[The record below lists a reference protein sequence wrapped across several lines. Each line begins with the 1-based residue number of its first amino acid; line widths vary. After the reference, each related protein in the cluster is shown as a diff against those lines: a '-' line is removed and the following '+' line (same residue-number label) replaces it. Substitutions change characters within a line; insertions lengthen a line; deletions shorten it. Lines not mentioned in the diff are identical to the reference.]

1 MTTGLRFQA
10 NAGQQPVIQSN
21 LQLLLIDAATGQIQ
35 RDQWI
40 VDSNVV
46 SLFYVKCFN
55 DATLEMLNDLDL
67 ASWGHLAHCDN
78 DLIEFSV
85 MRPEPKQRKQHH
97 DNDCHRW

>member
-10 NAGQQPVIQSN
+10 SAGEQPVIQSN
-21 LQLLLIDAATGQIQ
+21 LQLSLIDAATGQIQ

-55 DATLEMLNDLDL
+55 DAALEMLDDLDL
-67 ASWGHLAHCDN
+67 ASRGHLTHCDN
-78 DLIEFSV
+78 DLVEFSV
-85 MRPEPKQRKQHH
+85 MRPEPKQRKQHR
-97 DNDCHRW
+97 DNDGHRW